1 MEEKFM
7 ELIGQNQ
14 KIIHKVVNLY
24 VEKEPDKKDLF
35 QEILY
40 QAWSSF
46 SNFKGN
52 SKFSTWLYRVAMN
65 TAITHVKKRK
75 KNNNARLFETGY
87 RYISEE
93 DEARKRQIDILYRII
108 NKLSPVDKALVLLY
122 IDNHSYEE
130 MSEILGISVSNVGV
144 KINRIKQFLKKEAG
158 KY

>member
-1 MEEKFM
+1 M
-7 ELIGQNQ
+7 ELIGENQ

-24 VEKEPDKKDLF
+24 AEVASDKKDLF

-40 QAWSSF
+40 QAWASF
-46 SNFKGN
+46 PNFKGN

-65 TAITHVKKRK
+65 TAITQIKKRK
-75 KNNNARLFETGY
+75 KNDRTKLIESGY
-87 RYISEE
+87 INLRGE
-93 DEARKRQIDILYRII
+93 DESRKSQIDILYQTI

-158 KY
+158 NY

>member
-1 MEEKFM
+1 M
-7 ELIGQNQ
+7 ELIGENQ

-24 VEKEPDKKDLF
+24 AEVASDKKDLF

-46 SNFKGN
+46 PNFKGN

-65 TAITHVKKRK
+65 TAITQIKKRK
-75 KNNNARLFETGY
+75 KNDRTKLIESGY
-87 RYISEE
+87 INLRGE
-93 DEARKRQIDILYRII
+93 DESRKSQIDILYQTI

-158 KY
+158 NY